1 MNISYILMQFPAPS
15 ETFACEDVKALIRQ
29 GVNVN
34 IYALRFRH
42 PAYDKLVFQRD
53 ISKLKISH
61 YLLLDFILGVL
72 LILCNV
78 SVFFKYIVW
87 LVYCEYSNPLN
98 LIKAF
103 FLSPRVFVIWK
114 ELKKNKPD
122 VVHLF
127 WGHMPSLVGWFAL
140 NQLRYKPIVSIFLG
154 AYDLNKKM
162 SISKYVAK
170 YASVVFTHAKCNLA
184 EVNRIAEPNKNT
196 KVIYRGINQDS
207 IDFYRQ
213 KKPNLFLGAGRLIKE
228 KGFDDL
234 IVFFSKICYRNGNAR
249 LNIAGDGPDR
259 SRLERIAKDLGVDS
273 RVFFLGHIP
282 HNDLLNLMS
291 ESQFFALFS
300 RYESD
305 RLPNVLK
312 EAMACGCLCIA
323 TDIPGNDELVIDN
336 FTGILCPKA
345 DINLA
350 VNKLDLLMHDP
361 EVMYKIISNARD
373 YVTRYF
379 DVNMN
384 MASYLNEWTRLK
396 GVN

>member
-1 MNISYILMQFPAPS
+1 
-15 ETFACEDVKALIRQ
+15 
-29 GVNVN
+29 
-34 IYALRFRH
+34 
-42 PAYDKLVFQRD
+42 
-53 ISKLKISH
+53 
-61 YLLLDFILGVL
+61 
-72 LILCNV
+72 
-78 SVFFKYIVW
+78 
-87 LVYCEYSNPLN
+87 
-98 LIKAF
+98 
-103 FLSPRVFVIWK
+103 
-114 ELKKNKPD
+114 
-122 VVHLF
+122 
-127 WGHMPSLVGWFAL
+127 
-140 NQLRYKPIVSIFLG
+140 
-154 AYDLNKKM
+154 
-162 SISKYVAK
+162 
-170 YASVVFTHAKCNLA
+170 
-184 EVNRIAEPNKNT
+184 
-196 KVIYRGINQDS
+196 
-207 IDFYRQ
+207 FYRQ